1 MMGWSDVNSWLYG
14 IFAMLVGGTVYL
26 IRSIFTNQKQIDMLK
41 QKLDLQEQHRMERDK
56 RFEEQLLEIRTDLK
70 ALMKH
75 QM

>member
-14 IFAMLVGGTVYL
+14 IFAMLVGGVVYL
-26 IRSIFTNQKQIDMLK
+26 VRSIFTNQKQIDMLK